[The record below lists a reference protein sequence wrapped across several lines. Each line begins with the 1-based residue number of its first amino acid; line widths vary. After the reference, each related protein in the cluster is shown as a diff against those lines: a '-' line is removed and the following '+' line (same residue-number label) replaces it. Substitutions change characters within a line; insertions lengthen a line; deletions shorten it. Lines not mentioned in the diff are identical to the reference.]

1 MKKSISEFISDL
13 NQRRIIDE
21 EELISL
27 EKDPVIKSF
36 NKIMQIIRS
45 PLVQI
50 ACYPIFILIGITF
63 PISLIIG
70 NILGEPLRIFPS
82 IRKVDNYLD
91 KSYRYKVIHG
101 KRN

>member
-36 NKIMQIIRS
+36 NKITQIIRS
-45 PLVQI
+45 PLAQMV
-50 ACYPIFILIGITF
+50 CFPIFILIGITF
-63 PISLIIG
+63 PISLLIG
-70 NILGEPLRIFPS
+70 NILGESLKIFPN
-82 IRKVDNYLD
+82 IRKIDTYLD
-91 KSYRYKVIHG
+91 KSYRYKVLHG
-101 KRN
+101 ERN